1 MTTEIRP
8 ALHFDDRHI
17 TWRHFSGYEG
27 LSFWVCGVNGTRQ
40 TVDLFFRLAPGARCP
55 SHRHVGPTDTLVI
68 EGEHQTFAPTADGW
82 ELDQVRPPGYFAA
95 SEGDHLHAEAGGAEG
110 AIILLSMTAVDGV
123 IWEVLGDD
131 GQIVAVATLED
142 FRRARERQP
151 AVPAA
156 VPAS

>member
-27 LSFWVCGVNGTRQ
+27 LSFWVCGVNDTRQ

-55 SHRHVGPTDTLVI
+55 SHHHVGPTDTLVI

-95 SEGDHLHAEAGGAEG
+95 NEGDHLHSEAVGSWGGRRPSMGGHVTGPG
-110 AIILLSMTAVDGV
+110 ATRGPTAVGGRSCR
-123 IWEVLGDD
+123 LS
-131 GQIVAVATLED
+131 A
-142 FRRARERQP
+142 RRAARPCPGPRY
-151 AVPAA
+151 
-156 VPAS
+156 